1 MKNITHV
8 IFTDKQ
14 EHSCPDLKLE
24 NWFNSIKLSDSET
37 VYLSSDLQ
45 LTRLRVAVKEKEISP
60 FLVVIES
67 SPNKLHST
75 LICNT
80 SGKLNAY
87 PETLSTFCDLLR
99 RL

>member
-1 MKNITHV
+1 MKNIAHV

-14 EHSCPDLKLE
+14 EHSCPDLQLE

-45 LTRLRVAVKEKEISP
+45 LTRLRVAVKEQEISP
-60 FLVVIES
+60 FLFVIES
-67 SPNKLHST
+67 SPNKLYST

-80 SGKLNAY
+80 SDKLDPY
-87 PETLSTFCDLLR
+87 PKTLSTLLYLLQ

>member
-1 MKNITHV
+1 MKNIAHV

-14 EHSCPDLKLE
+14 EHSCADLQLE
-24 NWFNSIKLSDSET
+24 NWFNSIKSSNSET

-60 FLVVIES
+60 FLVVIDS
-67 SPNKLHST
+67 SDNKLYST
-75 LICNT
+75 LICDT
-80 SGKLNAY
+80 SGKLDAY
-87 PETLSTFCDLLR
+87 PKILSTLLYLLQ